1 MFRMIL
7 ESNHEKL
14 EKEGIY
20 TPEQFDALLRQMW
33 LDVNFKEESKDHY
46 ILEDSF
52 DELGEMLV
60 LDTIFDKLGFI
71 IPNLKT
77 WITYSDYEGEVDQL
91 SPLSY

>member
-1 MFRMIL
+1 MIL
-7 ESNHEKL
+7 ESDHEKL

-20 TPEQFDALLRQMW
+20 TPEQFDALLRQMC
-33 LDVNFKEESKDHY
+33 LDVNFKEESRDHY

-60 LDTIFDKLGFI
+60 LDIIFDKLGFI
-71 IPNLKT
+71 APNLKT
-77 WITYSDYEGEVDQL
+77 WITYSDYEGKVDQL